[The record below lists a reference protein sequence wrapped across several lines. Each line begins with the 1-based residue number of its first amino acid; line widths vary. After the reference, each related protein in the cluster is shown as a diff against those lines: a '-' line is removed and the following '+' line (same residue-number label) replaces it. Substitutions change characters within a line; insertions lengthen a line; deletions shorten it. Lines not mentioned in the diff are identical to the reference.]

1 MVTNNEIT
9 NTNKSD
15 IINSKEIDK
24 GLQREIIP
32 VSSSNIGLG
41 FETGI
46 PQFNKILVTYD
57 DSEKSDRAIKY
68 AIYLSKISGAEITIL
83 QVLGNLDKLEN
94 SYINVSNK
102 KKDDDESKSTFSDL
116 TGDPEIKDQNYS
128 VHIEGEIVK
137 SMEDKIKAIE
147 NTGFKNKVSFK
158 IRSGFVVGEITKETI
173 ESKYD
178 LLIISSSHMDSW
190 IKSLFSETRKII
202 SNVNLPVL
210 LLH

>member
-83 QVLGNLDKLEN
+83 QVVGNLDKLEN

-102 KKDDDESKSTFSDL
+102 KKDAESKSTFSDL
-116 TGDPEIKDQNYS
+116 TGDSEIKDQNYS

>member
-1 MVTNNEIT
+1 M
-9 NTNKSD
+9 
-15 IINSKEIDK
+15 
-24 GLQREIIP
+24 
-32 VSSSNIGLG
+32 
-41 FETGI
+41 
-46 PQFNKILVTYD
+46 
-57 DSEKSDRAIKY
+57 
-68 AIYLSKISGAEITIL
+68 
-83 QVLGNLDKLEN
+83 GNLDKLEN
-94 SYINVSNK
+94 SYIKVSNK
-102 KKDDDESKSTFSDL
+102 KKDAESKSTFSDL
-116 TGDPEIKDQNYS
+116 TGDSEIKDQNYS

-147 NTGFKNKVSFK
+147 NTGFKNKVSYK

-202 SNVNLPVL
+202 SNVDLPVL